1 MKVREIR
8 GDEEE
13 GEGAV
18 EEEDE
23 GRRVFEE
30 ITNLS
35 IEMSGTKEEAAEGIT
50 AAQEMEVE
58 EDRGARE
65 RKSVGGLNGNWETLS
80 SSIRKLSRAE
90 LRSLMPVMGPKR

>member
-23 GRRVFEE
+23 GRGMLAG
-30 ITNLS
+30 ISNLS
-35 IEMSGTKEEAAEGIT
+35 IETAGTKEDT
-50 AAQEMEVE
+50 V
-58 EDRGARE
+58 
-65 RKSVGGLNGNWETLS
+65 
-80 SSIRKLSRAE
+80 
-90 LRSLMPVMGPKR
+90 